1 MKITNKLFAEGL
13 GTFWLV
19 LGGCGTALFGHVGFL
34 GVALA
39 FGLTVV
45 AMAYGVG
52 HISGAHLN
60 PAVSFG
66 VFVNGRMSL
75 KDMLLYWVAQCVGAV
90 IAGAVLLVIWNAAGL
105 GQTGVFAANG
115 YGAEF
120 AAAAGEGYLSL
131 SMGGAFLVEAL
142 LTFVFLMVILGVTD
156 SKHANGK
163 FGGLAIGLTLTLIHL
178 ISIPL
183 TNTRRLERLRPAVA
197 LHRGSARGRRPRRPG
212 LQVPRWLLQERE
224 INLLHANE
232 KEAVSFRGGLSF
244 CLSVEIICD
253 FSEISVFS
261 RFVPD

>member
-1 MKITNKLFAEGL
+1 MKITNKMFAECL

-34 GVALA
+34 GVAIA
-39 FGLTVV
+39 FGLTVI

-66 VFVNGRMSL
+66 VWANGRMSL

-90 IAGAVLLVIWNAAGL
+90 IAGAVLLCIWNAAGL
-105 GQTGVFAANG
+105 GATGVFAANG

-120 AAAAGEGYLSL
+120 AAATGNSDYLSV

-156 SKHANGK
+156 SSHQNGK
-163 FGGLAIGLTLTLIHL
+163 FGGLAIGLTLVLIHL

-183 TNTRRLERLRPAVA
+183 TNTSVNPARSLSQALFSNAEGWSACGQLWLFIVA
-197 LHRGSARGRRPRRPG
+197 PLVGAG
-212 LQVPRWLLQERE
+212 LAGLAYKCL
-224 INLLHANE
+224 ACCKSC
-232 KEAVSFRGGLSF
+232 KE
-244 CLSVEIICD
+244 
-253 FSEISVFS
+253 
-261 RFVPD
+261 